1 MYENYSASTPAS
13 ASAGSSPA
21 STPARGG
28 LTFTRRFSR
37 VGVSPYDEVQWE
49 TRDALITDAKG
60 RTIFEQKAVEVPVDW
75 SMTATN
81 IVASKYLHGQMDTPE
96 RETGVRQLVA
106 RVAETIRDWGLRGG
120 YFASAQDAAI
130 FHDELVA
137 MLVSQRVAFNSPVW
151 FNVGCDRLE
160 PNSDAQ
166 NWHWDPQSQSV
177 RFSTT
182 GYSTPQCSACFINS
196 VEDSLDS
203 ILTLAKTEG
212 MLFKWGSGTGTN
224 LSSIR
229 GSMELLS
236 GGGTASGPL
245 SFMRGFDAFAGVIKS
260 GGKTRRA
267 AKMVIL
273 NVDHPDI
280 VDFIE
285 CKSKEEAKA
294 FTLIRAGYDGSGPDS
309 EAYSSI
315 FFQNAN
321 NSVRVSDEFML
332 ACERDSEFST
342 LTVKDRQPAA
352 TYKAREILHKIA
364 EATWQC
370 GDPGMQFDSTINR
383 WHTSKNS
390 GRINA
395 SNPCSEYMF
404 LDNSACNLASF
415 NLLKFVNSAGAFDIA
430 AYRHAI
436 SVVITA
442 MEILVDNSGY
452 PTEAIAKNSHDYR
465 PLGLGY
471 ANLGALLM
479 ACGLPYHSDA
489 GRDYAACLTAILC
502 GQAYLQS
509 SIIAATCPPLGS
521 ATPLTAQVD
530 HLGGACPGFYVNREP
545 FLDVIRMHRA
555 EVNKIGKSRLSA
567 EPFTTPQLDAL
578 LEASRECWDMAL
590 IYGERYGYRN
600 SQTTVLAPTGTI
612 GFMMDCDTTGI
623 EPDLAL
629 VKYKKLV
636 GGGMIKIVNQTVPS
650 ALFKLGYSDDE
661 VNAIVSYIDATGT
674 IEGAPGIRPEH
685 LAVFDCSFRPAK
697 GTRSIHYMGHIQMM
711 AATQPFL
718 SGAISK
724 TVNLPNEATV
734 QEIAEAYTESW
745 RQGLKAVAIYRDGSK
760 GVQPLNVSA
769 ETKSAPADSALTQA
783 ATRALSA
790 LASGS
795 PAATADLAALSETS
809 TERVELDAKSI
820 PAAARAFEAALS
832 RLTAATIAAAPAPAA
847 PAIAALASPNPA
859 PNLSQDQNAP
869 PRAVRHRLPEERAS
883 ITHKFSI
890 GGHEGYIT
898 VGLYPSGQPGEIFI
912 RMAKEGST
920 VSGLMDAFATAISLA
935 LQHGVPLKILC
946 EKFAHTRF
954 EPSGWTG
961 NEQIGYAKSLMDYIF
976 RWLQL
981 RFLSGTQLSLFA
993 SAGSG
998 VGTATAQLAAPDP
1011 EAEMEAAAQPSP
1023 YAAPAPAAAA
1033 DPEYSNPVAQ
1043 IPDAPTQATQN
1054 QAARQSMARMVADL
1068 ARRLDSVSTA
1078 SPASQPP
1085 AAPQPQAATQPPAAP
1100 EAEMPR
1106 LHDRGLYHAADA
1118 MRSMYEM
1125 GDAPSCSTCG
1135 AIMVRNGSCY
1145 RCMSCGSTSGCS

>member
-1 MYENYSASTPAS
+1 MPDIYSPLQASNAT
-13 ASAGSSPA
+13 SSPA
-21 STPARGG
+21 NAAANYSRGG
-28 LTFTRRFSR
+28 LTFARRFSKA
-37 VGVSPYDEVQWE
+37 GLSPYDEVQWE
-49 TRDALITDAKG
+49 RRTASITDSSGKS
-60 RTIFEQKAVEVPVDW
+60 IFEQKDVEVPVDW

-81 IVASKYLHGQMDTPE
+81 IVASKYLHGQIGTPE
-96 RETGVRQLVA
+96 RETGARQLVG
-106 RVAETIRDWGLRGG
+106 RVAETIRDWGLAGG

-130 FHDELVA
+130 FHDELVS
-137 MLVSQRVAFNSPVW
+137 MLVSQKVAFNSPVW

-160 PNSDAQ
+160 PSSDAQ
-166 NWHWDPQSQSV
+166 NWHWDPHTCAV
-177 RFSTT
+177 RFSVT
-182 GYSTPQCSACFINS
+182 GYRNPQCSACFINA
-196 VEDSLDS
+196 VDDSLDA

-280 VDFIE
+280 VDFID

-294 FTLIRAGYDGSGPDS
+294 YALIRAGYDGSGPDS

-321 NSVRVSDEFML
+321 NSVRVNDEFMR
-332 ACERDSEFST
+332 AYERDGEFST
-342 LTVKDRQPAA
+342 LTVKDRKVVN
-352 TYKAREILHKIA
+352 TYKARDIMTKIA

-415 NLLKFVNSAGAFDIA
+415 NLLKFLTSAGTFDIQ
-430 AYRHAI
+430 AYRHAV
-436 SVVITA
+436 SVMITA
-442 MEILVDNSGY
+442 MDILVDNSGY
-452 PTEAIAKNSHDYR
+452 PTESIAKNSHDYR

-479 ACGLPYHSDA
+479 ACGLPYDSDA
-489 GRDYAACLTAILC
+489 GRDYAGCLTAIMC

-530 HLGGACPGFYVNREP
+530 RQGGACPGFYVNREP
-545 FLDVIRMHRA
+545 FLDVIRSHRA
-555 EVNKIGKSRLSA
+555 EVNKIGKSKASS
-567 EPFTTPQLDAL
+567 EPFVAPQLDAMI
-578 LEASRECWDMAL
+578 EASRECWDMAL
-590 IYGERYGYRN
+590 IYGERYGFRN

-650 ALFKLGYSDDE
+650 ALFKLGYNNDE

-674 IEGAPGIRPEH
+674 IEGAPGIKPEH
-685 LAVFDCSFRPAK
+685 LSVFDCSFKPSK
-697 GTRSIHYMGHIQMM
+697 GTRSIHYMGHIKMM
-711 AATQPFL
+711 AAAQPFI

-724 TVNLPNEATV
+724 TVNLPHEATV
-734 QEIAEAYTESW
+734 EQIAEAYTESW

-760 GVQPLNVSA
+760 GVQPLNTSQDA
-769 ETKSAPADSALTQA
+769 KKNEPTALDA
-783 ATRALSA
+783 AGARVLAS
-790 LASGS
+790 LASGAE
-795 PAATADLAALSETS
+795 AAEADVKTLEAKIADKLEVSAKQVFAASQAFQKTLDSLAGFEA
-809 TERVELDAKSI
+809 R
-820 PAAARAFEAALS
+820 AAAQAAKP
-832 RLTAATIAAAPAPAA
+832 APVAPAVPVQN
-847 PAIAALASPNPA
+847 AIAN
-859 PNLSQDQNAP
+859 QDLNAP
-869 PRAVRHRLPEERAS
+869 PKAVRHRLPEERAS
-883 ITHKFSI
+883 VTHKFSI
-890 GGHEGYIT
+890 AGHEGYIT
-898 VGLYPSGQPGEIFI
+898 VGLYPTGQPGEIFI
-912 RMAKEGST
+912 KMAKEGST
-920 VSGLMDAFATAISLA
+920 VSGLMDAFATSISLA
-935 LQHGVPLKILC
+935 LQHGVPLKVLC

-981 RFLSGTQLSLFA
+981 RFLSGTQLPLFA
-993 SAGSG
+993 GL
-998 VGTATAQLAAPDP
+998 VPQPQQLAAPSPSMVP
-1011 EAEMEAAAQPSP
+1011 EADLDSG
-1023 YAAPAPAAAA
+1023 
-1033 DPEYSNPVAQ
+1033 
-1043 IPDAPTQATQN
+1043 PDAEPGSVIPGVSGPAL
-1054 QAARQSMARMVADL
+1054 AKLVEDI
-1068 ARRLDSVSTA
+1068 ARRLNQVNASAAGPVSEIRVTATDAPAISSATSVPNLT
-1078 SPASQPP
+1078 
-1085 AAPQPQAATQPPAAP
+1085 
-1100 EAEMPR
+1100 
-1106 LHDRGLYHAADA
+1106 DRGLYHASDA
-1118 MRSMYEM
+1118 MREMYDM
-1125 GDAPSCSTCG
+1125 GDAPSCGTCG